1 MAGWNQT
8 ALASTSHAE
17 FLLVGFPGVQE
28 SRFLLFIPF
37 FCLYLLIITANSI
50 LIHTVRVEESLHS
63 PMYVLITL
71 LLTANLCTSSTFVP
85 RMLLGFLFDL
95 SHISLAGC
103 LLQMFFLY
111 FFIMLDCNILLLMAL
126 DRYVAI
132 CNPLRYTDIMTG
144 KYLAKLSLAAVV
156 RSISFVSPVVILASK
171 VRFCHSNVIKH
182 FVCEHMAL
190 MSLSCGDISRNKIV
204 GLAMRVIT
212 IIFDLGFLLTS
223 YCMIIHTALKI
234 ASGKT
239 WHKALHTCGTHL
251 MVILTTYLSR
261 LLSSIVYRMGKSI
274 SEDVHNLISMTYLLL
289 PCVINPIIYGIRT
302 KEIREHLLKLL
313 KKRELPSTM
322 KPQNFPSTLRLPP
335 TGV

>member
-144 KYLAKLSLAAVV
+144 KYLAKLSLAAVL

-234 ASGKT
+234 ASANI
-239 WHKALHTCGTHL
+239 WNKALHTCGTHL
-251 MVILTTYLSR
+251 MVILTTYFSS
-261 LLSSIVYRMGKSI
+261 LLSSIVYRMGKSV

-313 KKRELPSTM
+313 KKRELASSPLS
-322 KPQNFPSTLRLPP
+322 
-335 TGV
+335 G